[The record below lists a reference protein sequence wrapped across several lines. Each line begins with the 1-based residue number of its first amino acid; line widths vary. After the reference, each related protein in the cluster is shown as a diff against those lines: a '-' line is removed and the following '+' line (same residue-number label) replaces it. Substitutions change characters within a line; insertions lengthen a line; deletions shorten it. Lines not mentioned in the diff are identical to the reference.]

1 MTALHPETP
10 NNRIFILALSQFIER
25 RGHIK
30 ITTFNIGSNFAGGEY
45 ELRALIK
52 DLNNKRITQHL
63 NSKNITWKFNPP
75 LSP

>member
-1 MTALHPETP
+1 MRALHPETP

-45 ELRALIK
+45 ELRALV
-52 DLNNKRITQHL
+52 RILTT
-63 NSKNITWKFNPP
+63 KG
-75 LSP
+75 